1 MRLLATQ
8 QGIGA
13 APPPPAAARRSWLK
27 RLAAGLGAALLAR
40 PAAASPTRI
49 TGEVPYIGEIMLF
62 AGTFDPQGWEY
73 CNGQLLN
80 ISQYTTLFNLIGTT
94 YGGDGVNTF
103 AVPDLRG
110 RTPRHIGQGPGLSNY
125 ALGQTGGTSAATVP
139 SSQLPAHTHPL
150 NSAATATSASPVG
163 ALPAPA
169 TGTDLNGEAVAVN
182 MYAASA
188 TATSAA
194 NEVGSIGGQT
204 IPLTP
209 ATQGVIYCIATDGIY
224 PTPQ

>member
-1 MRLLATQ
+1 MRLLATR

-13 APPPPAAARRSWLK
+13 APPPPVAARRSWLK
-27 RLAAGLGAALLAR
+27 RLTAGLGAALLAR
-40 PAAASPTRI
+40 PAAASPTHI
-49 TGEVPYIGEIMLF
+49 TGQVPYVGEIMLF
-62 AGTFDPQGWEY
+62 AGSYDPQGWEY

-80 ISQYTTLFNLIGTT
+80 INDYQALYSLIGTT
-94 YGGDGVNTF
+94 YGGDGQTTF
-103 AVPDLRG
+103 ALPDLRG
-110 RTPRHIGQGPGLSNY
+110 RAPRHIGQGPGLSNY
-125 ALGQTGGTSAATVP
+125 TMGQTGGTSAATVP
-139 SSQLPAHTHPL
+139 SAQLPAHTHPL

-169 TGTDLNGEAVAVN
+169 AGTDLNGEAVAVN

-194 NEVGSIGGQT
+194 NEVGSTGGQT

-209 ATQGVIYCIATDGIY
+209 ATQGVVYCIATDGIY
-224 PTPQ
+224 PSQQ